1 MGHGS
6 ECGRATS
13 SPSKAGVLSSSR
25 LDTKGTPLLRNY
37 LDGISPAVEIRAWP
51 LQLVFSAGLWQ
62 LGW

>member
-1 MGHGS
+1 
-6 ECGRATS
+6 
-13 SPSKAGVLSSSR
+13 